1 MIFMDEKEKSII
13 AIMQNMLSKGETAE
27 SIISNLKQMGIS
39 EEQAKTLLMLAQ
51 TNTLAVLKGDVKQMV
66 NDEFA
71 VKYPEFEKNLT
82 EKLNVKTDANKERVK
97 QEILLEM
104 TKQNDDFQKK
114 QIEYSNKLTN
124 ISLEQD
130 AKIETIKSKLN
141 EVATNYDKL
150 ALGSTKSLFALRIT
164 SVILGVAIAIFLII
178 KFFTLM
184 PGYSIDYLFFY
195 IVLGIISAVLIVLG
209 LM

>member
-1 MIFMDEKEKSII
+1 MDDKEKSII
-13 AIMQNMLSKGETAE
+13 GIMQNMLSKGETAE
-27 SIISNLKQMGIS
+27 SIISNLKQMGIA

-66 NDEFA
+66 NDEFSF
-71 VKYPEFEKNLT
+71 KYPEFENTLT

-97 QEILLEM
+97 QEVLLEM
-104 TKQNDDFQKK
+104 NKQNEDFQKK

-124 ISLEQD
+124 ISVEQD
-130 AKIETIKSKLN
+130 AKIEVVKNKLN

-150 ALGSTKSLFALRIT
+150 ALGSTKSLFAMRIA
-164 SVILGVAIAIFLII
+164 SVAIGIIIAIILII
-178 KFFTLM
+178 KLFTLM

-195 IVLGIISAVLIVLG
+195 IILGIISAVLIVLG

>member
-1 MIFMDEKEKSII
+1 MDDKEKSII
-13 AIMQNMLSKGETAE
+13 GIMQNMLSKGETAE
-27 SIISNLKQMGIS
+27 SIISNLKQMGIA

-66 NDEFA
+66 NDEFSF
-71 VKYPEFEKNLT
+71 KYPEFENTLT

-97 QEILLEM
+97 QEVLLEM
-104 TKQNDDFQKK
+104 NKQNEDFQKK

-124 ISLEQD
+124 ISVEQD
-130 AKIETIKSKLN
+130 AKIEVVKNKLN

-150 ALGSTKSLFALRIT
+150 ALGSTKSVFAMRIA
-164 SVILGVAIAIFLII
+164 SVAIGIIIAIILII
-178 KFFTLM
+178 KLFTLM

-195 IVLGIISAVLIVLG
+195 IILGIISAVLIVLG

>member
-1 MIFMDEKEKSII
+1 MDNKEKSII

-39 EEQAKTLLMLAQ
+39 EEQSKTLLMLAQ

-66 NDEFA
+66 NDEFS
-71 VKYPEFEKNLT
+71 VKYPEFENTLT

-97 QEILLEM
+97 QEVLLEM
-104 TKQNDDFQKK
+104 TKQNDEFQKK
-114 QIEYSNKLTN
+114 QIDYSNKLTN

-130 AKIETIKSKLN
+130 AKIEVIKNKLN

-150 ALGSTKSLFALRIT
+150 ALGSTKSLFALRIA
-164 SVILGVAIAIFLII
+164 SVVIGILIAIFLIYTL
-178 KFFTLM
+178 FTLV

-195 IVLGIISAVLIVLG
+195 IILGIISAVLIVLG